1 MKPILLILCFS
12 VCAFGQN
19 DVCKETSNIETLSI
33 AAGDSIQTINRRIK
47 DSDESRTLRLE
58 VQGGTHEGTEGILI
72 KRSNVCLFGIDRP
85 VIKRTKFNN
94 EAAEPSIIKIWSAS
108 NVSVTGFEIQGTI
121 DQENRDVGPAGI
133 SVVNFDNIKGV
144 SNIYIENNLIHSIGQ
159 LYDYQ
164 NTNGL
169 WRYKVDNKSACKK
182 TKTLGGTR
190 IKINCGQAHGIYVAS
205 NENPI
210 STIFIR
216 GNTLRNLRLGESEA
230 ITIGERISGF
240 DISRNTIYDVDN
252 IAIDIAGRQSS
263 INQSTNG
270 TVSSNIIY
278 DLKGACENGKC
289 EGGQNDAY
297 PFVAGIYID
306 GGTGLSWEESIKVTE
321 NTVTNFGIGISVG
334 SENKFCNKNPQQCND
349 DYCLRNSTKCKKNK
363 CLLKKKCDYV
373 QVQFVELKSN
383 VLKNNQVYGIG
394 IGKDPK
400 EQNSQTWNVR
410 IVGNTIIDNVLSQD
424 EDKKGYSQLHFGSL
438 EAASLGSIDV
448 RNNVIKAFGNNAS
461 LLVRVKGSD
470 SLLFLIPDVKFYE
483 NIFYSDNP
491 LIWQWGVS
499 KDKAKDYEKKEL
511 VHEGSI
517 LNLPKGIVGA
527 NNIWTDKHN

>member
-1 MKPILLILCFS
+1 MKAILFILCVS
-12 VCAFGQN
+12 VCALGQN
-19 DVCKETSNIETLSI
+19 DVCKETSNIEKISI
-33 AAGDSIQTINRRIK
+33 ASGDSIQTINTRIQG
-47 DSDESRTLRLE
+47 SDKSKTLRLE
-58 VQGGTHEGTEGILI
+58 VQGGTHEGDKGILI
-72 KRSNVCLFGIDRP
+72 DRNNVCLFGIDKP

-94 EAAEPSIIKIWSAS
+94 EGAEPSVIKIWSAS
-108 NVSVTGFEIQGTI
+108 NVSVNGFEIQGTI
-121 DQENRDVGPAGI
+121 DQDNRDVGPAGI
-133 SVVNFDNIKGV
+133 SVVNFENKVGI
-144 SNIYIENNLIHSIGQ
+144 SNIYIEDNLIHSIGQ
-159 LYDYQ
+159 LYDYK
-164 NTNGL
+164 NKNGF
-169 WRYKVDNKSACKK
+169 WRYKGDNDSACKK
-182 TKTLGGTR
+182 TKTLGVAR

-210 STIFIR
+210 STISIR

-270 TVSSNIIY
+270 TVSTNTIY

-306 GGTGLSWEESIKVTE
+306 GGTGLSWEKSIKVTE

-349 DYCLRNSTKCKKNK
+349 DYCLRNPTKCKKNK

-373 QVQFVELKSN
+373 QVQFVELNSN

-400 EQNSQTWNVR
+400 KQNSQTWNVR
-410 IVGNTIIDNVLSQD
+410 IVGNAIIDNVLSQD

-438 EAASLGSIDV
+438 EAASLGSIEV
-448 RNNVIKAFGNNAS
+448 RNNAIKAFGNNAR
-461 LLVRVKGSD
+461 LLVRVKGDD
-470 SLLFLIPDVKFYE
+470 SLLFLMPDVKFYE

-491 LIWQWGVS
+491 LIWQWGIS
-499 KDKAKDYEKKEL
+499 KDKFKDYGKTEL
-511 VHEGSI
+511 VLDGRT
-517 LNLPKGIVGA
+517 LNLPKGIDGDK
-527 NNIWTDKHN
+527 NIWTDK